1 MTTSTMTKHFNVDID
16 NIITDYELA
25 YQHAK
30 ESFIDEIK
38 RTDENILK
46 VYTQDIDEYSKT
58 LKNLSDVNNKI
69 SKSRDTLQQIS
80 EKVKCEQQI
89 LQTENDRLESIN
101 NECNSL
107 GVTEIELND
116 VINKTKEQLT
126 QVYKEKKTSL
136 KKLKREINSF
146 RAGVNMYERF
156 LQLNTNVESNGI
168 NTLIN
173 ITMKNVKNH
182 SDYKVI
188 FYEENDNNFKLID
201 ITPRS
206 QTVMKAATLYDQ
218 NQDIQGLLA
227 FLYTL

>member
-1 MTTSTMTKHFNVDID
+1 MTKYFNVDID

-25 YQHAK
+25 YQNAK
-30 ESFIDEIK
+30 ENFIDEIK
-38 RTDENILK
+38 RTDDNILK

-69 SKSRDTLQQIS
+69 SKGRDTLQHIS
-80 EKVKCEQQI
+80 DKVKCEQQI
-89 LQTENDRLESIN
+89 LQTESDRLESIN

-107 GVTEIELND
+107 GATEIELND

-146 RAGVNMYERF
+146 RTGVNMYERF
-156 LQLNTNVESNGI
+156 LQLNMNIESNEI
-168 NTLIN
+168 NTIIN

-188 FYEENDNNFKLID
+188 FEENENNFKLID
-201 ITPRS
+201 IIPRS

-218 NQDIQGLLA
+218 NKDIQGLLA
-227 FLYTL
+227 FLYTI